1 MLTRVTTGLA
11 FALTAVVLGA
21 GAASAA
27 DLPAR
32 MYTKAPPPMAVSDWT
47 GFYIG
52 ANVGYGSARYDSSLG
67 ALALAT
73 SQTGSGILGGGQL
86 GYNQQFG
93 RWVLGLEVDGQGTD
107 QSGNFSLFV
116 PGVGGGT
123 ITQSNSMPW
132 FFTGRARLGY
142 TIAPTWLIY
151 ATGGAAVAD
160 VKSNV
165 FATGFG
171 SATTETTRAGW
182 TAGAGVEV
190 MFARNWS
197 AKAEYLHLDIGSNT
211 STVFGVV
218 PTSIKLTDDIGRF
231 GVNYHF

>member
-1 MLTRVTTGLA
+1 MLTRMTTGLA
-11 FALTAVVLGA
+11 FALTAAVLGA

-32 MYTKAPPPMAVSDWT
+32 MYTKAPPPIAVSDWT

-52 ANVGYGSARYDSSLG
+52 ANVGYGSARYTSSLG
-67 ALALAT
+67 ALDT

-93 RWVLGLEVDGQGTD
+93 QWVLGLEVDGQGTD

-160 VKSNV
+160 IKSD
-165 FATGFG
+165 FTATGLG
-171 SATTETTRAGW
+171 ATTIENTRVGW

-197 AKAEYLHLDIGSNT
+197 AKAEYLHLDIGSN
-211 STVFGVV
+211 SATVFAV
-218 PTSIKLTDDIGRF
+218 PTSIKLTDDDIGRV

>member
-1 MLTRVTTGLA
+1 MLTRLTTGLA
-11 FALTAVVLGA
+11 FAAVALGA

-47 GFYIG
+47 GFYLG
-52 ANVGYGSARYDSSLG
+52 ANVGFGSARYSSSVGNLD
-67 ALALAT
+67 T

-86 GYNQQFG
+86 GYNQQYG

-107 QSGNFSLFV
+107 QSGNLSIGL
-116 PGVGGGT
+116 PGGVLT
-123 ITQSNSMPW
+123 RSDSMPW

-142 TIAPTWLIY
+142 TITPTWMIY

-160 VKSNV
+160 VKSD
-165 FATGFG
+165 FTATGLG
-171 SATTETTRAGW
+171 STTLETTRVGW
-182 TAGAGVEV
+182 TAGAGVEA

-197 AKAEYLHLDIGSNT
+197 AKAEYLHIDVGST
-211 STVFGVV
+211 TGTVFTV
-218 PTSIKLTDDIGRF
+218 PTTVKLTDDIGRV
-231 GVNYHF
+231 GINYHF